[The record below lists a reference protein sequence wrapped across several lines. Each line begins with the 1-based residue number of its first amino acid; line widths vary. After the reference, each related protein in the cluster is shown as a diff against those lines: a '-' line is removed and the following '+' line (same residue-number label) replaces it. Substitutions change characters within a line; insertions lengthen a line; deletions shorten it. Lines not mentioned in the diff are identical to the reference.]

1 MLRVVLSYW
10 IGNLQLKG
18 GDKVLLKI
26 VEFIFYFIV
35 CTSVI
40 AIFLIYIF
48 GLLLIL
54 YEIRKAERK
63 AKERERKHDYD

>member
-1 MLRVVLSYW
+1 MELSCWIDNLR
-10 IGNLQLKG
+10 LKE
-18 GDKVLLKI
+18 GDNVLLKI

-35 CTSVI
+35 CASVI

-54 YEIRKAERK
+54 YEVRKAERK
-63 AKERERKHDYD
+63 AKERERKYDND